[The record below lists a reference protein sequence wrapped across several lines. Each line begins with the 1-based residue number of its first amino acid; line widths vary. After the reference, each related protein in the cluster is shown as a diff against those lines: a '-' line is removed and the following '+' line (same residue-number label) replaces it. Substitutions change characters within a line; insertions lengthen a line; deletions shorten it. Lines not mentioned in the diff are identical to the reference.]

1 MNKKL
6 VFLTIIGTY
15 LSFIL
20 FAPIVFAI
28 TPEISIEVDD
38 NEIDEPI
45 KPSESKEIIFKV
57 KFKLQMSGFQKW
69 FNLRR
74 RLGRM
79 FTFGLG
85 YLIKIRPLPTAN
97 LSIYTEEPN
106 WCEVSLNEDSAE
118 YSYDNEFQE
127 LSFELTLKATEN
139 APALEKGKI
148 TISADYL
155 GIGGIDA
162 ASNSTNISIMPA
174 YVSNISVDTKS
185 DYSLTPKKENIISI
199 NVTNNGNGITKVNIT
214 GIEKEKWNITSVSEN
229 LLEIGETKE
238 IVLKITPPKKFDNE
252 SISFTLEP
260 MSTVENVDDKYR
272 QGENVDFSITFYNDG
287 SLDDDDGDIDITIV
301 IIIAFVIL
309 IILIIIYLVFMKKE

>member
-6 VFLTIIGTY
+6 VSLTIIGTY
-15 LSFIL
+15 LSFIF
-20 FAPIVFAI
+20 FAPAIFAI

-45 KPSESKEIIFKV
+45 KPSGSESITFRV

-79 FTFGLG
+79 LTFGLG
-85 YLIKIRPLPTAN
+85 YLIKLRQLPTAN
-97 LSIYTEEPN
+97 LSIYTEQPN

-118 YSYDNEFQE
+118 YIYNNEFE
-127 LSFELTLKATEN
+127 EMSFTLTLTVKEN

-162 ASNSTNISIMPA
+162 TSNSTNISFMTA
-174 YVSNISVDTKS
+174 YVSNISVDAKS
-185 DYSLTPKKENIISI
+185 SYSLTPNKENIISI
-199 NVTNNGNGITKVNIT
+199 NVTNNGNGITNVNIT
-214 GIEKEKWNITSVSEN
+214 DIVKEKWNITSVSEN
-229 LLEIGETKE
+229 IIGIGETKE
-238 IVLKITPPKKFDNE
+238 ILLKITPPKKFDNE

-260 MSTVENVDDKYR
+260 MSMVENVDDKYR

-287 SLDDDDGDIDITIV
+287 SLDEDDGEIDITNV
-301 IIIAFVIL
+301 IIIAFVII
-309 IILIIIYLVFMKKE
+309 IILIILYLFFRKKE

>member
-20 FAPIVFAI
+20 FAPAIFAI
-28 TPEISIEVDD
+28 TPEISIEVDE

-45 KPSESKEIIFKV
+45 KPSVSDSITFRV

-79 FTFGLG
+79 LTFGLG
-85 YLIKIRPLPTAN
+85 YLIKLRQLPTAN
-97 LSIYTEEPN
+97 LSIYTEQPN

-118 YSYDNEFQE
+118 YIYNNEFE
-127 LSFELTLKATEN
+127 EMSFTLTLKVKEN

-162 ASNSTNISIMPA
+162 TSNSTNISFMTA
-174 YVSNISVDTKS
+174 YVSNISVDAKS
-185 DYSLTPKKENIISI
+185 SYSLTPNIENIISI
-199 NVTNNGNGITKVNIT
+199 NVTNNGNGITNVYIT
-214 GIEKEKWNITSVSEN
+214 DIEKEKWNITTASEN
-229 LLEIGETKE
+229 IIGIGETKE
-238 IVLKITPPKKFDNE
+238 VLLKITPPKKFDNE

-287 SLDDDDGDIDITIV
+287 SLDEDDGEIDITNI
-301 IIIAFVIL
+301 IIIAFVII
-309 IILIIIYLVFMKKE
+309 IILVILYLIFRKKE

>member
-45 KPSESKEIIFKV
+45 KPSVPESITFRV

-79 FTFGLG
+79 LTFGLG
-85 YLIKIRPLPTAN
+85 YLIKIRQLPTAN
-97 LSIYTEEPN
+97 LSIYTDQPN
-106 WCEVSLNEDSAE
+106 WCEVNLNEDSADYIYNNE
-118 YSYDNEFQE
+118 YEE
-127 LSFELTLKATEN
+127 MSFALTLTIKKI
-139 APALEKGKI
+139 APALEKGQI

-162 ASNSTNISIMPA
+162 TSNSTNISLMTA
-174 YVSNISVDTKS
+174 YISNISVDAKS
-185 DYSLTPKKENIISI
+185 SYSLTPNKENIISI
-199 NVTNNGNGITKVNIT
+199 NVTNNGNGITNVNIT
-214 GIEKEKWNITSVSEN
+214 DIVKEKWNITTVSEN
-229 LLEIGETKE
+229 IIGIGETKE
-238 IVLKITPPKKFDNE
+238 ILLKITPPKKFDNE

-272 QGENVDFSITFYNDG
+272 QGENVDFSTTFYNDG
-287 SLDDDDGDIDITIV
+287 SLDEDDGDIDITNV
-301 IIIAFVIL
+301 IIIAFVII
-309 IILIIIYLVFMKKE
+309 IILIILYLIFRKKD